1 MPTYLLLTTLSPQGI
16 QTLQVI
22 PERLIEFNR
31 EIESI
36 GVRVIKQWALLGPY
50 DMLSLV
56 EAPDSLAIS
65 RLAADMASRGSAH
78 IDTLTAI
85 PMDAFTESL
94 GPGDPSASGDL
105 TPLL

>member
-31 EIESI
+31 EIEGI
-36 GVRVIKQWALLGPY
+36 GVRVVKQWALLGPY
-50 DMLSLV
+50 DMLSVV
-56 EAPDSLAIS
+56 EAPDDLAIT
-65 RLAADMASRGSAH
+65 RLAADMSARGSAH

-85 PMDAFTESL
+85 PIEEFADSL
-94 GPGDPSASGDL
+94 AG
-105 TPLL
+105 